1 MRTVFVDS
9 NVFLRFFT
17 RDDAGQY
24 KHAAKLFRDAAAGK
38 LELVTGPP
46 VLFEIAWTF
55 RAAYRQ
61 PLEKVLDVVSA
72 IRALPGLRLV
82 DAALVDEALAVARR
96 SAQEF
101 ADAYVVASAHEAGA
115 DEIATFNRSHFER
128 LGAVLHWA

>member
-1 MRTVFVDS
+1 MKRVFVDS

-24 KHAAKLFRDAAAGK
+24 KDAAKLFRDAAAGK
-38 LELVTGPP
+38 LELITWPP
-46 VLFEIAWTF
+46 VLFEIVWTL

-61 PLEKVLDVVSA
+61 PREKALEVVSA

-82 DAALVDEALAVARR
+82 DAVVVDEALAAAQR
-96 SAQEF
+96 SGQEF

-128 LGAVLHWA
+128 LGALLHWD